1 MFIAAL
7 FRMAKM
13 WKQAKC
19 PSIHEWIKQLWDI
32 YTMQYYLAMK
42 REKIL
47 PFVTVWIDLENIIL
61 SEISQGKTP
70 YDCHMISLTCGI

>member
-1 MFIAAL
+1 
-7 FRMAKM
+7 
-13 WKQAKC
+13 
-19 PSIHEWIKQLWDI
+19 
-32 YTMQYYLAMK
+32 MQYYLAMK